1 MIDFTAYLKSIPS
14 LMHLTPASKEDISNA
29 ENKLGVVFSNEY
41 KDYLLTFG
49 VATFDCHEFTGI
61 CQSPRLNVVDVSLD
75 ERQLCEHSCD
85 SMYVVEQ
92 LNIDGVV
99 IWQTRDGSI
108 YQTISGSTPIKIAS
122 CLIEYLQIDSD
133 LCNECSASDK

>member
-1 MIDFTAYLKSIPS
+1 MIDFTAYLNSIPS

-92 LNIDGVV
+92 LHIDGIV
-99 IWQTRDGSI
+99 IWQAQDGSV
-108 YQTISGSTPIKIAS
+108 YQTMLGLSPIRIAS
-122 CLIEYLQIDSD
+122 SIVDYLQADVIM
-133 LCNECSASDK
+133 